1 MSFGSRFQERLATQK
16 EQHLLREHTLISED
30 YDGVIQVNGQHYL
43 NFASNDYLGL
53 RQNQNVLQSFVEG
66 LAKYGAGSGS
76 ASLVTGHTQAHA
88 ELSATLATALNRD
101 AVLLFSSGFAAN
113 QAICHA
119 LLQKNDAVVCDKLMH
134 ASFIEGALTSPATLT
149 RFRHNDMSHAESTIL
164 KAQQKHHSSGE
175 LLLASEG
182 VFSMDGDQAYLPEL
196 VALSKQY
203 SAYLLIDD
211 AHGFGVLG
219 EQGLGSVEVHQ
230 LSQTDCPVLMGTFGK
245 AVGTSGAFVAGSQD
259 FIDYLKNSA
268 RHYIYSTAMSAAN
281 ACATLESLRC
291 IVAGAERQRLQANI
305 HQFKTAASSKG
316 LRLMA
321 SDTAIQP
328 LLIGDPALALQ
339 ASAYMKKLGLWVTAI
354 RTPTVP
360 PGTDRL
366 RITLSALHQAKDIE
380 ALVDGLALMR
390 DTLLVNEA

>member
-1 MSFGSRFQERLATQK
+1 MSFVSRFQARLAAQE
-16 EQHLLREHTLISED
+16 EQHLLREHTLISDD

-66 LAKYGAGSGS
+66 LSKYGAGSGS
-76 ASLVTGHTQAHA
+76 ASLVTGHTQEHS
-88 ELSATLATALNRD
+88 ELSDTLATALNRD

-119 LLQKNDAVVCDKLMH
+119 LLQKGDAVVCDKLMH
-134 ASFIEGALTSPATLT
+134 ASFIEGALTSPATFT
-149 RFRHNDMSHAESTIL
+149 RFRHNDMAHAESTIG
-164 KAQQKHHSSGE
+164 KAKQKLDPSAA

-182 VFSMDGDQAYLPEL
+182 VFSMDGDQAHLPDL
-196 VALSKQY
+196 AALSKQHA
-203 SAYLLIDD
+203 AYLMVDD

-219 EQGLGSVEVHQ
+219 KQGLGAVEVHQ
-230 LSQTDCPVLMGTFGK
+230 LSQTDCPIVMGTFGK
-245 AVGTSGAFVAGSQD
+245 AAGTSGAFVAGSKD
-259 FIDYLKNSA
+259 LIDYLKNSA

-281 ACATLESLRC
+281 ARATLESLRC
-291 IVAGAERQRLQANI
+291 IVAGAERQRLQENI
-305 HQFKTAASSKG
+305 HLFKTKASSKG

-321 SDTAIQP
+321 SNTAIQP
-328 LLIGDPALALQ
+328 LLIGEPALAMQ

-366 RITLSALHQAKDIE
+366 RITLSALHQPKDIE
-380 ALVDGLALMR
+380 ALVDALAMMR
-390 DTLLVNEA
+390 DALLNDEA